1 MFFDKGLFGKMPVAV
16 QAVLGLVLFVFG
28 VYLAI
33 FSDYLSNGSPQFFI
47 LFISV
52 GVIYIAT
59 GMPPLL
65 EGVMTMVY
73 QQKEPQKDL

>member
-16 QAVLGLVLFVFG
+16 QAVLGMALFAFG
-28 VYLAI
+28 AFLAI

-47 LFISV
+47 LYVAV

-65 EGVMTMVY
+65 EGMMTMLY
-73 QQKEPQKDL
+73 QTKEPVKE

>member
-16 QAVLGLVLFVFG
+16 QALLGMVLFVFG
-28 VYLAI
+28 VYLVI

-47 LFISV
+47 LYIAV
-52 GVIYIAT
+52 GVLYITT

-65 EGVMTMVY
+65 EGMMTMIYEKKDAV
-73 QQKEPQKDL
+73 KE

>member
-33 FSDYLSNGSPQFFI
+33 FADYLSNGSPQFFI
-47 LFISV
+47 LYIAV

-65 EGVMTMVY
+65 EGMMTMVY
-73 QQKEPQKDL
+73 QKKDPLQE